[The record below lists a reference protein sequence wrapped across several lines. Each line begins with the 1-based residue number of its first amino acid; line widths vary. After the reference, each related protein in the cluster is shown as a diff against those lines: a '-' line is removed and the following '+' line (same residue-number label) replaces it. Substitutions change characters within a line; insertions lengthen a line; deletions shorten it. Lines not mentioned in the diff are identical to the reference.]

1 MGQQSAGWQKKISY
15 FRFSCFLC
23 FLIEVL
29 KMPMSCDED
38 IELNPIVLFI
48 SIIHLYIII
57 NLESIMQINPLEY
70 QSMHRNLEL
79 HIENIKKAVKPKP
92 LDLALLF
99 FLYAYKKLFIP

>member
-1 MGQQSAGWQKKISY
+1 MLHIWVSSQQVGKRKY
-15 FRFSCFLC
+15 HTFVFLVFYV

-29 KMPMSCDED
+29 KMPMSCVED

-79 HIENIKKAVKPKP
+79 HIEDIKKAV
-92 LDLALLF
+92 
-99 FLYAYKKLFIP
+99 